1 MFREYRF
8 RFVDVCP
15 DDKMLEAALQMTDEG
30 AYQDLLP
37 VVRGVLGRLQE
48 NPGIVGGYTICP
60 CDGVDVKN
68 GLIHCGQTKLEV
80 GKRIASYMKEASAL
94 AVFVCTAG
102 SLFTDLA
109 NEYLKQGDLPEAFIA
124 DAIGSVTVENAMDRI
139 QQALETEMNLQEMK
153 ISNRYSPGYCEWHVS
168 GQQALFSL
176 IDDNHT
182 GVTLTASCLMQP
194 IKSVSGIIGI
204 GVDMQK
210 RPYGCSICH
219 SSTCV
224 YRRIKHK

>member
-8 RFVDVCP
+8 RFADVCP
-15 DDKMLEAALQMTDEG
+15 DDKMLEAVLQITDEE

-60 CDGVDVKN
+60 CDEVDVKN

-139 QQALETEMNLQEMK
+139 QQALEMEMNLHLLK

>member
-1 MFREYRF
+1 MFREYKF
-8 RFVDVCP
+8 RFADVRP
-15 DDKMLEAALQMTDEG
+15 DDKMLAAALQITDEG

-37 VVRGVLGRLQE
+37 VIEAVFARLQD
-48 NPGIVGGYTICP
+48 NPGIIGGYTIRP
-60 CDGVDVKN
+60 CSGVDVKA
-68 GLIHCGQTKLEV
+68 GVIHCDRTELQA
-80 GKRIASYMKEASAL
+80 GKRIASYMKDASSL

-102 SLFTDLA
+102 ALFTDLA
-109 NEYLKQGDLPEAFIA
+109 NEYLKQGDLPEAYIV

-139 QQALETEMNLQEMK
+139 QQVLETEMNLQQLR

-168 GQQALFSL
+168 GQQSLFSL
-176 IDDNHT
+176 LDDNRT
-182 GVTLTASCLMQP
+182 GVTLTESCLMQP

-204 GVDMQK
+204 GTNIQK

-224 YRRIKHK
+224 YRRIKRN

>member
-8 RFVDVCP
+8 RFADVCP
-15 DDKMLEAALQMTDEG
+15 DDKMLEAALQITDEE

-37 VVRGVLGRLQE
+37 VIRGVLGRLQE
-48 NPGIVGGYTICP
+48 NPGVVGGYTICP

>member
-8 RFVDVCP
+8 RFADVCP
-15 DDKMLEAALQMTDEG
+15 DDKMLEAALQITDEE

-37 VVRGVLGRLQE
+37 VIRGVLGRLQE

-68 GLIHCGQTKLEV
+68 GLIHCGQTKLEA

>member
-1 MFREYRF
+1 MFRGYRF
-8 RFVDVCP
+8 RFADVCP
-15 DDKMLEAALQMTDEG
+15 DDKMLEAALQITDEE

-37 VVRGVLGRLQE
+37 VIRGVLGRLQE

-80 GKRIASYMKEASAL
+80 GKRIASYMKEASVL

>member
-1 MFREYRF
+1 MFRGYRF
-8 RFVDVCP
+8 RFADVCP
-15 DDKMLEAALQMTDEG
+15 DDKMLEAALQITDEE

>member
-1 MFREYRF
+1 MYRW
-8 RFVDVCP
+8 
-15 DDKMLEAALQMTDEG
+15 
-30 AYQDLLP
+30 
-37 VVRGVLGRLQE
+37 
-48 NPGIVGGYTICP
+48 
-60 CDGVDVKN
+60 
-68 GLIHCGQTKLEV
+68 
-80 GKRIASYMKEASAL
+80 IA
-94 AVFVCTAG
+94 
-102 SLFTDLA
+102 FTDLA

-139 QQALETEMNLQEMK
+139 QQALEIEMNLQEMK

-182 GVTLTASCLMQP
+182 GVTLTTSCLMQP

>member
-1 MFREYRF
+1 MFRGYRF
-8 RFVDVCP
+8 RFADVCP

-37 VVRGVLGRLQE
+37 VIRGVLGRLQE

>member
-8 RFVDVCP
+8 RFADVCP
-15 DDKMLEAALQMTDEG
+15 DDKMLEAALQITDEE

-60 CDGVDVKN
+60 CDEVDVKN

-139 QQALETEMNLQEMK
+139 QQALEMEMNLHLLK

>member
-1 MFREYRF
+1 MFRGYRF
-8 RFVDVCP
+8 RFADVCP
-15 DDKMLEAALQMTDEG
+15 DDKMLEAALQITDEEV
-30 AYQDLLP
+30 YQDLLP

>member
-8 RFVDVCP
+8 RFADVCP
-15 DDKMLEAALQMTDEG
+15 DDKMLEAALQITDEE
-30 AYQDLLP
+30 AFQDLLP
-37 VVRGVLGRLQE
+37 VIRGVLGRLQE

-60 CDGVDVKN
+60 CDGVDVKG
-68 GLIHCGQTKLEV
+68 GLIHCGQTKLEA

-102 SLFTDLA
+102 SFFTDLA

-139 QQALETEMNLQEMK
+139 EQALETEMNLQELK

-204 GVDMQK
+204 GADMQK
-210 RPYGCSICH
+210 RPYGCNICH

>member
-8 RFVDVCP
+8 RFADVCP
-15 DDKMLEAALQMTDEG
+15 DDKMLEAALQITDEG

-37 VVRGVLGRLQE
+37 VIRGVLGRLQE

-68 GLIHCGQTKLEV
+68 GLIHCGQTKLEA

>member
-8 RFVDVCP
+8 RFADVCP
-15 DDKMLEAALQMTDEG
+15 DDKMLEAALQITDEE

-60 CDGVDVKN
+60 CDEVDVKN

-139 QQALETEMNLQEMK
+139 QQALEMEMNLHLLK

-176 IDDNHT
+176 IDNNHT

>member
-1 MFREYRF
+1 
-8 RFVDVCP
+8 
-15 DDKMLEAALQMTDEG
+15 MLEAALQITDEE

-37 VVRGVLGRLQE
+37 VIRGVLGRLQE

>member
-8 RFVDVCP
+8 RFADVCP
-15 DDKMLEAALQMTDEG
+15 DDKMLEVALQITDEG

-124 DAIGSVTVENAMDRI
+124 DAIGSVTVENTMDRI
-139 QQALETEMNLQEMK
+139 QQALETEMDLQGMK

>member
-8 RFVDVCP
+8 RFADVCP
-15 DDKMLEAALQMTDEG
+15 DDKMLEAALQITDEE

-37 VVRGVLGRLQE
+37 VIRGVLGRLQE

-60 CDGVDVKN
+60 CNGVDVKN
-68 GLIHCGQTKLEV
+68 GLINCGQTKLEA

-182 GVTLTASCLMQP
+182 EVTLTASCLMQP

-204 GVDMQK
+204 GVDMQR

>member
-1 MFREYRF
+1 MFRGYRF
-8 RFVDVCP
+8 RFADVCP
-15 DDKMLEAALQMTDEG
+15 DDKMLEAALQITDEE

-204 GVDMQK
+204 GVDMQR

>member
-8 RFVDVCP
+8 RFADVCP
-15 DDKMLEAALQMTDEG
+15 DDKMLEAALQITDEE

-37 VVRGVLGRLQE
+37 VIRGVLGRLQE

-210 RPYGCSICH
+210 CPYGCSICH

>member
-8 RFVDVCP
+8 RFADVCP
-15 DDKMLEAALQMTDEG
+15 DDKMLEAALQITDEE

-37 VVRGVLGRLQE
+37 VIRGVLGRLQE

-204 GVDMQK
+204 GVDLQK

>member
-1 MFREYRF
+1 MFRGYRF
-8 RFVDVCP
+8 RFADVCP
-15 DDKMLEAALQMTDEG
+15 DDKMLEAALQITDEE

-37 VVRGVLGRLQE
+37 VIRGVLGRLQE

>member
-68 GLIHCGQTKLEV
+68 GLIYCGQTKLEA

-124 DAIGSVTVENAMDRI
+124 DAIGAVTVENAMDRI

-204 GVDMQK
+204 GVDLQK

>member
-1 MFREYRF
+1 MFRGYRF
-8 RFVDVCP
+8 RFADVCP
-15 DDKMLEAALQMTDEG
+15 DDKMLEAALQITDEE

-37 VVRGVLGRLQE
+37 VIRGVLGRLQE

-210 RPYGCSICH
+210 CPYGCSICH

>member
-8 RFVDVCP
+8 RFADVCP
-15 DDKMLEAALQMTDEG
+15 DDKMLEAALQITDEE

-37 VVRGVLGRLQE
+37 VIRGVLGRLQE